1 MEDRH
6 SSDPLDL
13 IQHADMT
20 FKQYLVVGIC
30 VLLCALDGFDVLS
43 VSFAAPGI
51 ATEWGVDRAA
61 LGLVLSME
69 LIGMMFGATLFGR
82 FADSYGRKTA
92 LLFSLVV
99 VTVGMFAAMMAT
111 DVKTLSAYRLFT
123 GLGLGGVLATIN
135 PIVAEFSSLKKR
147 GALVALMASGFSL
160 GSITGGF
167 VASQLLVAGDWRD
180 VFLFGAV
187 CTALAIPLVY
197 FCIPESVGYILAKKN
212 ENQLAML
219 NKTLTQI
226 GHPPLSD
233 IVENETAAK
242 TQKHRW
248 RDLFSKNTKPIT
260 IFLTIA
266 FFFHVISSYFILK
279 WTPKLVADMGYSLSL
294 AGSVLVWASVGALIG
309 GVFQS
314 LLSLRFN
321 VKWLTFLMLISS
333 SILVTIFGRGW
344 EEIAHLSWA
353 AGIAM
358 FILSAGQVGIFSLIA
373 TSFPTQQRATGTGFV
388 IGFGRGG
395 AAIGPILAGL
405 LFASG
410 FSLLSVAIIMGS
422 GSFVAAIAVLLLVF
436 ATTKD

>member
-1 MEDRH
+1 MKNSH
-6 SSDPLDL
+6 SPDPLDL
-13 IQHADMT
+13 IQHSNMT
-20 FKQYLVVGIC
+20 YKQYFVVGVC
-30 VLLCALDGFDVLS
+30 VFLCALDGFDVLS

-51 ATEWGVDRAA
+51 ASEWGVDRAA

-82 FADSYGRKTA
+82 FADSFGRKTS
-92 LLFSLVV
+92 LLFSLLVV
-99 VTVGMFAAMMAT
+99 AVGMYAAMIAT
-111 DVKTLSAYRLFT
+111 DVKALSAYRLFT

-160 GSITGGF
+160 GSILGGS

-187 CTALAIPLVY
+187 CTTLAIPLVY
-197 FCIPESVGYILAKKN
+197 FCVPESVGYILAKKN
-212 ENQLAML
+212 ENQLEAL
-219 NKTLTQI
+219 NKTLKQI
-226 GHPPLSD
+226 GHAPLLD
-233 IVENETAAK
+233 IAESETAAK
-242 TQKHRW
+242 TEKHGW
-248 RDLFSKNTKPIT
+248 RDLFNKNTKPIT

-266 FFFHVISSYFILK
+266 FFFHVIASYFILK

-294 AGSVLVWASVGALIG
+294 AGSVLVWASVGALMG
-309 GVFQS
+309 GIMQS

-321 VKWLTFLMLISS
+321 VKWLTFSMLMSS
-333 SILVTIFGRGW
+333 SILVAIFGSGW
-344 EEIAHLSWA
+344 EDISHLSWA

-388 IGFGRGG
+388 IGIGRGG

-410 FSLLSVAIIMGS
+410 FSFLSVSIIMGA
-422 GSFVAAIAVLLLVF
+422 GSFIAAIAVLLLVF
-436 ATTKD
+436 ATKD